1 LKLMNYRHFHLAD
14 EARVLATRDQGRRVA
29 ATIRERTDEAVPVV
43 VDFEGVEV
51 VAPPFLDELLNEL
64 YRVAQRHREDGV
76 VVVAVNIDD
85 DNLETLR
92 MVIGSARPGLAVKED
107 DGVYLATRTPH
118 LAETLAKAQELRVFT
133 APKLAEAMDLKLP
146 NVNQRLARLVEAGA
160 LARRRDLEAAHGKR
174 YLYLAPSEL
183 LADVLDAPQPRRRR

>member
-1 LKLMNYRHFHLAD
+1 MNYRHFHLAD
-14 EARVLATRDQGRRVA
+14 EGRVLATRDQGRRVA
-29 ATIRERTDEAVPVV
+29 TMIRERTDDAVPVV
-43 VDFEGVEV
+43 VDFEDVEV

-64 YRVAQRHREDGV
+64 YRVVQRHRNEGV
-76 VVVAVNIDD
+76 VVVALNIDD

-92 MVIGSARPGLAVKED
+92 MVIGSAERPGLAVKED
-107 DGVYLATRTPH
+107 DGVYLATQTPH

-160 LARRRDLEAAHGKR
+160 LARRRDLEAVHGKR

-183 LADVLDAPQPRRRR
+183 LADVLDAPQPRRRK

>member
-1 LKLMNYRHFHLAD
+1 
-14 EARVLATRDQGRRVA
+14 
-29 ATIRERTDEAVPVV
+29 VV
-43 VDFEGVEV
+43 
-51 VAPPFLDELLNEL
+51 
-64 YRVAQRHREDGV
+64 QRHRDDGV
-76 VVVAVNIDD
+76 VVVALNIDD

-92 MVIGSARPGLAVKED
+92 MVIGSAERPGIAVKED

-133 APKLAEAMDLKLP
+133 APKLAEAMHLKLP

-160 LARRRDLEAAHGKR
+160 LARRRDPEAERGKR

-183 LADVLDAPQPRRRR
+183 LADALDAPRPRRRK

>member
-1 LKLMNYRHFHLAD
+1 MNYRHFHLAD

-29 ATIRERTDEAVPVV
+29 TMIRERTEDAVPVV
-43 VDFEGVEV
+43 VDFEDVEV

-64 YRVAQRHREDGV
+64 YRVVQRHRDEGV
-76 VVVAVNIDD
+76 VVVALNIDD

-92 MVIGSARPGLAVKED
+92 MVIGSAERPGLAVKED

-118 LAETLAKAQELRVFT
+118 LAETLARAQELRVFT
-133 APKLAEAMDLKLP
+133 APKLAEAMDLRLP

-160 LARRRDLEAAHGKR
+160 LARRRDPEAAHGKR

-183 LADVLDAPQPRRRR
+183 LTDVLDAPRPRRRK